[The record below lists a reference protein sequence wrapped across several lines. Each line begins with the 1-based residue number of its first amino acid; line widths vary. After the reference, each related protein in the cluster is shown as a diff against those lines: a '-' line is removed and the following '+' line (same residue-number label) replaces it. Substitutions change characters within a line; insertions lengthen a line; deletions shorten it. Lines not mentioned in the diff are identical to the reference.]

1 MTVTEGF
8 YTSTLMNLSVEFNY
22 NYSQYSE
29 SSASGNISG
38 TLYLDNFSD
47 SSYSNYQNSSVIASF
62 NVDVTGTGTFVVRNT
77 TTIEKGY
84 HTLRFLILKID
95 LSLVFNQFFKC

>member
-8 YTSTLMNLSVEFNY
+8 YTNTLMNLSVEFNY

-38 TLYLDNFSD
+38 TLYLDNF
-47 SSYSNYQNSSVIASF
+47 QILLIA
-62 NVDVTGTGTFVVRNT
+62 
-77 TTIEKGY
+77 TIRIAV
-84 HTLRFLILKID
+84 L
-95 LSLVFNQFFKC
+95 